1 MDILAG
7 FSVGPGFLL
16 LNHNWPVH
24 PHKTTG
30 NVNGCFYV
38 LMSKDTSD
46 LMAKVSSLKE
56 T

>member
-1 MDILAG
+1 MLAG
-7 FSVGPGFLL
+7 FSVGPGFLF

-30 NVNGCFYV
+30 NLNGGFCV
-38 LMSKDTSD
+38 LMCKDTSD
-46 LMAKVSSLKE
+46 LTARVSSLKE